1 MARLTKAQAESLK
14 SQAKS
19 EEQVLKEVERS
30 YDDAL
35 KVIEERLK
43 KLQEREQTQSV
54 IYQRKYQEMLRN
66 QLTEVLEDM
75 QDVQYTKVSD
85 YLYECYENN
94 YVYAMYDIHKQ
105 GVPVV
110 VPIDQTQ
117 VVEAVKTDSKLSKSL
132 YATMGKS
139 ITELKEQI
147 TRELSRGIA
156 SGMMHADIAR
166 NLKRRAGVAMRYT
179 YRIIRTEGHRI
190 QCKAAEDAQRA
201 AKAKGADVV
210 KQWDATL
217 DGRTRR
223 DHRKLDGQ
231 IRELDEPFEVG
242 GHKAMR
248 PGGFGRPEQDINCRC
263 ALLQRARWALDDE
276 ELDRLK
282 ERAKLHGLDKS
293 EDIEDFKKKYLKA
306 AEKVEKAVE
315 TAKKVAKS
323 AAMTVENFPQAFQKG
338 VAKKRAKIFEG
349 IVNSVEGSDGKTK
362 RLYSLMGN
370 IPYFLTGGKHKA
382 RFTESKHYVSAS
394 PFDGYE
400 VSIPKMEGEY
410 LRGQSITFAHGLAH
424 FIDTSMDE
432 SRFSAFRSEA
442 IADAARSIPA
452 SEIPKW
458 VKDESAELREKA
470 EKERKKLSEKM
481 REEVAK
487 LEEKLYAYEISYK
500 EYKKQHNAVWKAYQ
514 NDTDK
519 ITREIFDGFNALEDI
534 YDALTRGEAQGSG
547 AVYFG
552 HGSRYYSKGNNVIV
566 EIWAQYCTLQLMRPD
581 LMERFRKD
589 QPELCE
595 ALDGLRD
602 DLLAE
607 VENG

>member
-54 IYQRKYQEMLRN
+54 IYQRKYQEMLWN

-110 VPIDQTQ
+110 VPIGQTQ

-132 YATMGKS
+132 YASMGKYIGPLKKK
-139 ITELKEQI
+139 ITQ
-147 TRELSRGIA
+147 ELSRGIA
-156 SGMMHADIAR
+156 SGMMYADIAR

-276 ELDRLK
+276 ELETLK
-282 ERAKLHGLDKS
+282 KRAEFYGLDKS
-293 EDIEDFKKKYLKA
+293 DDIEDFKAKYLKA
-306 AEKVEKAVE
+306 SEVE
-315 TAKKVAKS
+315 
-323 AAMTVENFPQAFQKG
+323 
-338 VAKKRAKIFEG
+338 
-349 IVNSVEGSDGKTK
+349 
-362 RLYSLMGN
+362 
-370 IPYFLTGGKHKA
+370 
-382 RFTESKHYVSAS
+382 
-394 PFDGYE
+394 
-400 VSIPKMEGEY
+400 
-410 LRGQSITFAHGLAH
+410 
-424 FIDTSMDE
+424 
-432 SRFSAFRSEA
+432 
-442 IADAARSIPA
+442 
-452 SEIPKW
+452 
-458 VKDESAELREKA
+458 EKA
-470 EKERKKLSEKM
+470 EKARKK
-481 REEVAK
+481 
-487 LEEKLYAYEISYK
+487 I
-500 EYKKQHNAVWKAYQ
+500 KKQSKA
-514 NDTDK
+514 DSDAGIK
-519 ITREIFDGFNALEDI
+519 ERAKRCASR
-534 YDALTRGEAQGSG
+534 YDADKVLRKATETLWKKLTKDEKGALYRYTSSYYSEINGFLRGMVVLDEAKAEKFADLCRTAIKKSKLGEAMRVRRGCSARGTAAFLGIEEGMMTDAAVTKALIGQVRKDKGFMSTGVADDAGFSG
-547 AVYFG
+547 IQYSIYLPEGTEAVYCEPFRAYG
-552 HGSRYYSKGNNVIV
+552 YTNSNGTWDGKQKGDGVGSEAELLLQCGSAFRITDIKHDSSGRIT
-566 EIWAQYCTLQLMRPD
+566 EI
-581 LMERFRKD
+581 
-589 QPELCE
+589 ELVLVSQD
-595 ALDGLRD
+595 A
-602 DLLAE
+602 
-607 VENG
+607 